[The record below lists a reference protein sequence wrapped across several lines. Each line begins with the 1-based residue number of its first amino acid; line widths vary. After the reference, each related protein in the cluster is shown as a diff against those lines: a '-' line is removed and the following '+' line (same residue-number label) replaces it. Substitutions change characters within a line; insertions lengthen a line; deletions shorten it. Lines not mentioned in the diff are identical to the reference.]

1 MDINNPTL
9 AEAIAYLRDGGHA
22 YELAR
27 RRACRTG
34 KRIVGGVVCGES
46 EDLKCARQC
55 GSTLEVRER
64 RGENNG

>member
-1 MDINNPTL
+1 MTTPIPPIGTVNLLDWLNSV
-9 AEAIAYLRDGGHA
+9 
-22 YELAR
+22 ELAR

-34 KRIVGGVVCGES
+34 KRITGGVVCGES

-55 GSTLEVRER
+55 GSTMEVRER